1 MQGGFSLFHPVR
13 PASDTGKDDGEN
25 GEFLSRCPGGWE
37 KHPENPLLGGE
48 IGTCFDLSM
57 RKEDGRML
65 MYFSWRDCHSIA
77 LCTSEDGIHWSKP
90 EICIAPRQTP
100 EHWEDALNRPCVVK
114 VGSISHMWYTG
125 QRMPGHEAGTSD
137 IFHAVS
143 EDGVHFTRTGDRPV
157 LRAEMPWEKNSVM
170 CPSVE
175 WDEKAG
181 IFRMW
186 YSGEQYEPDAIG
198 YAESRDGRCW
208 SKSPLNPVF
217 SADVAIPWEH
227 AKVAGCHVF
236 FEDGWYR
243 MFYIGYQNIDYAQ
256 IGMARSRDGITNW
269 ERSSLNPIIAPGEN
283 AWDDEACYKPFVM
296 HVGENWMLW
305 YNGRHGHKEQIG
317 LAIQPGNTLRF

>member
-1 MQGGFSLFHPVR
+1 ME
-13 PASDTGKDDGEN
+13 KMEN
-25 GEFLSRCPGGWE
+25 FFRGARGGWE

-170 CPSVE
+170 CPNVE

-186 YSGEQYEPDAIG
+186 YSGGEQYEPDAIG

-208 SKSPLNPVF
+208 SKSPFNPVF
-217 SADVAIPWEH
+217 SADAAIPWEH